1 MAVSCTYSTARLDHP
16 VRSTAYT
23 NCPGVDYT
31 TVQPR
36 VRHRRR
42 GRERNSAIT
51 PDTYFVQARYVCWSW
66 YMWATNAIA
75 RRVLGGCSHH
85 AILSGHERIQP
96 HPRTNS
102 SHTEDI
108 KSLRFSAGARTST
121 GVPAEVGAL
130 SQTKAV

>member
-1 MAVSCTYSTARLDHP
+1 MAVSCTYSTTRLDYP

-51 PDTYFVQARYVCWSW
+51 PATTSCRRTLCCSC

-85 AILSGHERIQP
+85 AVLSGHERIQP

-108 KSLRFSAGARTST
+108 KSLQISAGARTSI